1 LPAIEIRPRRATELV
16 DAGFQLLRRYYPQLF
31 TLAAI
36 AMAPSVIARVL
47 LRDELSDPT
56 VMVSHPAPAII
67 VTLIAVVCSTI
78 ADAVLILTA
87 SDGYLDGAV
96 DLSRALG
103 KGIRKLLYVFI
114 ATIFRYMFIV
124 ILGIGLAVVVPVLAA
139 AHLQLLLIGIVP
151 VAIWAFFWVM
161 LRTFAVSQAVLLE
174 DSGPLS
180 SLGRS
185 AQLSESCVAHIF
197 FTLGLVWLL
206 YFITYGVAAGV
217 AASLLTR
224 AIAEIVAGIVM
235 VAIYPLVAVV
245 STLLYYDLRVRKEGF
260 DLEVMSRELGGS
272 VQPAGSAPIPAA

>member
-1 LPAIEIRPRRATELV
+1 MPAIEIRPRRATELV

-47 LRDELSDPT
+47 LRDQLSDPT
-56 VMVSHPAPAII
+56 VMVSHPGPAIL
-67 VTLIAVVCSTI
+67 VTLVAIVCSTI

-114 ATIFRYMFIV
+114 ATIFRYMFVV
-124 ILGIGLAVVVPVLAA
+124 IIGVVVAMVIPALGLAQLQVL
-139 AHLQLLLIGIVP
+139 LFLIIP
-151 VAIWAFFWVM
+151 AAIWAVFYAM

-174 DSGPLS
+174 DSGPFAALDRSVRLS
-180 SLGRS
+180 RS
-185 AQLSESCVAHIF
+185 CSAHIF

-206 YFITYGVAAGV
+206 YVITYGVAAIV
-217 AASLLTR
+217 AASLLSP
-224 AIAEIVAGIVM
+224 AIAEIVAGIVI

-260 DLEVMSRELGGS
+260 DLEVMSRELGGAG
-272 VQPAGSAPIPAA
+272 QPAGSAPLPAA

>member
-56 VMVSHPAPAII
+56 VMVSHPAPAIL

-103 KGIRKLLYVFI
+103 KGIRKLVYVFI
-114 ATIFRYMFIV
+114 ATIVRYMF
-124 ILGIGLAVVVPVLAA
+124 VVVVGVVVAIAIPVLGL
-139 AHLQLLLIGIVP
+139 AHLQLLLIVIIP
-151 VAIWAFFWVM
+151 AAIWAFFYAM

-174 DSGPLS
+174 DSGPLAA
-180 SLGRS
+180 LDRS
-185 AQLSESCVAHIF
+185 VRLSRSCSAHIF

-206 YFITYGVAAGV
+206 YFITYGVAAAV
-217 AASLLTR
+217 AASLLSR
-224 AIAEIVAGIVM
+224 AIAEIIAGIVM

-260 DLEVMSRELGGS
+260 DLEVMSRELGGEAQQS
-272 VQPAGSAPIPAA
+272 PSSPLPAA

>member
-1 LPAIEIRPRRATELV
+1 LSAIEIRPRRATELV

-56 VMVSHPAPAII
+56 VMVSHPGPAII

-78 ADAVLILTA
+78 ADAVLIITA

-103 KGIRKLLYVFI
+103 KGMRKLLYVFI
-114 ATIFRYMFIV
+114 ATIFRYMLV
-124 ILGIGLAVVVPVLAA
+124 VMVGVLVAVVIPVVGAV
-139 AHLQLLLIGIVP
+139 HLQLLFILIIP
-151 VAIWAFFWVM
+151 AAIWVFFYAM

-174 DSGPLS
+174 DSGPLAA
-180 SLGRS
+180 LDRS
-185 AQLSESCVAHIF
+185 VRLSRNCGAHIF

-217 AASLLTR
+217 AASLLSR
-224 AIAEIVAGIVM
+224 AIAEIIAGIVM

-272 VQPAGSAPIPAA
+272 VQPSGGAPVPAA